1 MDPTLVGTRGLMT
14 EIPGTPP
21 CYLAI
26 NNQKFTY
33 PVNLSENS
41 AYKNCFPQTVREFR
55 TLEHELPSS
64 SCLAPQYTFLCSE
77 L

>member
-1 MDPTLVGTRGLMT
+1 MSNTVLYALWAGLYALCAALGFVT
-14 EIPGTPP
+14 GPGPA
-21 CYLAI
+21 LRLLMI
-26 NNQKFTY
+26 L
-33 PVNLSENS
+33 LS
-41 AYKNCFPQTVREFR
+41 AVLFVPQTVREFR